1 MRSFDEKNY
10 IFDTCHKHFCRNK
23 MSCQAVFNRI
33 SLDPILRELKD
44 LKKLEKILISKRM
57 ILKKLAIMQRKA
69 KFAKIKGSICNIPIE
84 ATNTCNIQYMQ
95 YVNM

>member
-1 MRSFDEKNY
+1 MRSFDEKKLY
-10 IFDTCHKHFCRNK
+10 IRYMSKHFCRNK

-84 ATNTCNIQYMQ
+84 ATNICNIQYM
-95 YVNM
+95 